1 MYNEI
6 INQNKY
12 LLDWGGNNFMNASKK
27 AVLFTFI
34 TSILWSTSGL
44 FIKLVEWDYLA
55 IVFGKALFT
64 AIPMYFMVKKT
75 KILWSKAVIG
85 GAISYAA
92 FTFCITLS
100 TKLTTSS
107 NAVLMQY
114 TAPVYVA
121 ILSGILLKEK
131 VLKLDWIC
139 LGTVLIGMA
148 LFFID
153 KTGGGSVLGN
163 IIAIGNGISFAG
175 MAISLRMQQSGNP
188 EQSVFLGNVLA
199 AILSVPFAFRAG
211 LPSMKSILVLIFSG
225 IVLAISYELY
235 SLATKH
241 LTALQSVLIP
251 VLDPVLNPVWV
262 FLAIGEKPGII
273 SFLGGLII
281 LIAVTLRSLLIM
293 KEKTS

>member
-1 MYNEI
+1 MS
-6 INQNKY
+6 
-12 LLDWGGNNFMNASKK
+12 ASKK
-27 AVLFTFI
+27 AVIFTFI

-55 IVFGKALFT
+55 IVFGKGLFT
-64 AIPMYFMVKKT
+64 AIPMYFMVYKQ
-75 KILWSKAVIG
+75 KIVFSRAFIS

-92 FTFCITLS
+92 FTYCITLS

-114 TAPVYVA
+114 TAPIYVA
-121 ILSGILLKEK
+121 VLSGFLLKEK
-131 VLKLDWIC
+131 VSKMDWTC
-139 LGTVLIGMA
+139 LGIVILGMV
-148 LFFID
+148 LFFLD
-153 KTGGGSVLGN
+153 KAGGGSALGN
-163 IIAIGNGISFAG
+163 FIAIGNGISFAG

-188 EQSVFLGNVLA
+188 EQSIFLGNVLA
-199 AILSVPFAFRAG
+199 AITSIPFAVRAG
-211 LPSMKSILVLIFSG
+211 MPSFKSVIILIFSG

-273 SFLGGLII
+273 SLIGGLII
-281 LIAVTLRSLLIM
+281 LISITIRSLLLV
-293 KEKTS
+293 